1 MKKAILKKEYNSFS
15 KSSKILWNLGSVEG
29 GVRHSHL
36 RNICFNVS
44 SDGRSEWD
52 EFKKDNTNKSPQGF
66 YQTWITSMVRNGL
79 INQDAKTKK
88 YSLSKLGKMNI
99 LKPNSHIDNLK
110 RTPKQQIEYLKNRVK
125 NLKEYSELQS
135 NRAWKYS
142 SRFWSLE
149 TEIKEL
155 KNLITFHLD
164 APLDIVRDAIDI
176 VVGDDGFKSKEV
188 LEVLLTMKKEG
199 QF

>member
-1 MKKAILKKEYNSFS
+1 MAKKLIDTKLS
-15 KSSKILWNLGSVEG
+15 KSSTILYLLDAQKK
-29 GVRHSHL
+29 GVKHSHL

-44 SDGRSEWD
+44 TDGRSEWD
-52 EFKKDNTNKSPQGF
+52 EFKKANPNKSPQGF
-66 YQTWITSMVRNGL
+66 YQTWITSMVRKGL

-88 YSLSKLGKMNI
+88 YSLSKLGQMNI

-110 RTPKQQIEYLKNRVK
+110 RTPKQEIQYLKNRVK
-125 NLKEYSELQS
+125 QLKDFSEYQS

-142 SRFWSLE
+142 SKVWSLE

-164 APLDIVRDAIDI
+164 APLDIVRDAIDV
-176 VVGDDGFKSKEV
+176 VVGDDGLKSKEV

-199 QF
+199 TF

>member
-1 MKKAILKKEYNSFS
+1 MAKKLIQTNLS
-15 KSSKILWNLGSVEG
+15 KSSTILYLLDAQKEG
-29 GVRHSHL
+29 IKHSHL

-52 EFKKDNTNKSPQGF
+52 AFKKVNPNKSPQGF
-66 YQTWITSMVRNGL
+66 YQTWMTSMVRKGL

-99 LKPNSHIDNLK
+99 LKPNCHIDNLK
-110 RTPKQQIEYLKNRVK
+110 RTPKQEIEYLKNRVK
-125 NLKEYSELQS
+125 NLKEYSEYQS

-142 SRFWSLE
+142 SRFWDLE

-164 APLDIVRDAIDI
+164 APLDMVKTAVDI
-176 VVGDDGFKSKEV
+176 VVGDDGLRSKEV

>member
-1 MKKAILKKEYNSFS
+1 MAKKLIETKLS
-15 KSSKILWNLGSVEG
+15 KSSTILHLLDAQKG
-29 GVRHSHL
+29 GVKHSHL

-52 EFKKDNTNKSPQGF
+52 DFKKANPNKSPQGF

-110 RTPKQQIEYLKNRVK
+110 RTPKQEIEYLKKRVK
-125 NLKEYSELQS
+125 QLKELSEYQS

-142 SRFWSLE
+142 SRFWDLE

-155 KNLITFHLD
+155 KKLITFHLD
-164 APLDIVRDAIDI
+164 APFDMVQTAIDI

-188 LEVLLTMKKEG
+188 LEVLLRMKKEG